1 MIISDLAYLEVANEA
16 VEGGFNLGKDF
27 SYIVFKEYV
36 DIYKDVD
43 SKVDL
48 KGNLATAEADAYGDD
63 SLSQT
68 FTIATDYGST
78 SASFSAV
85 N

>member
-1 MIISDLAYLEVANEA
+1 MIISDLAYLEAANEA

-27 SYIVFKEYV
+27 SYIFFKEYV
-36 DIYKDVD
+36 DIYKDVK

-48 KGNLATAEADAYGDD
+48 KGNLATAEADAYGDN

-68 FTIATDYGST
+68 FTIAWGDGST
-78 SASFSAV
+78 SVSISAV